1 MANSFEDFCGG
12 TFWNDTQL
20 LENSWPELTSCFRFT
35 VLIWAP
41 LVFLWVSAAFYLPY
55 MISHTAKARLPVSA
69 LNIVKTFSSG
79 MLSLLTLVVI
89 LLLAVNEKQGKTVSQ
104 AEYLGFSLQCI
115 TYFLTIVIMQI
126 DRLRGVYTSGILFVY
141 WTLEVLAAVIPFY
154 TYIIQK
160 EYEDDLATFVV
171 FYIKFGLLLFE
182 FILQWFSDTPKL
194 RQGYEVIGNRPC
206 PEVTA
211 SFPSRL
217 VYWWIAKLVFIGYK
231 RGIEE
236 DDLWD
241 LNPRDQSRTLVP
253 PFEKAWTQEVNKVK
267 TKNLS
272 LRAKRKI
279 IYTNGA
285 VSVSNTQNERTS
297 LIPPKK
303 SKQNVESPL
312 VKGMVN
318 LTDKKADQDDP
329 ARGLLRP
336 SLMRVLWRLYGCSLL
351 ALFGVKFVADLLQMA
366 GPLVMSVLINYISNK
381 TPGEEWK
388 GYVLATGLLLLS
400 TLRSIFYQASLNQA
414 AILGM
419 QMKTTLIAALYKKAL
434 TLSNEA
440 KKTTTTGEIVN
451 LMSVDSQRIN
461 DVMNYLFLLWSVPVQ
476 IILSIVLLYVT
487 IGPSVFAG
495 LAVLLIMIPF
505 NGYLSNIQRHLQTR
519 NLKDKD
525 QRIKLLN
532 EILNGIKVLKLYAWE
547 ESFKG
552 KVEEIRKREIHSQLK
567 ISYLSILTGLGW
579 TVAPFLVVAAT
590 FATYVL
596 ADPNNQL
603 DANKA
608 FVTLSLFNIL
618 RVPMNLLSAIMSYT
632 VQAYVSVK
640 RVNAYLC
647 SEDLDRSNVTY
658 DEHADYA
665 VQVEKGTFTWDRS
678 MSPNLRGINLSV
690 PEGKL
695 VAIVGHVGCGKSSF
709 LSAILGEM
717 EKLSGS
723 VTVKASTAYVPQQAW
738 IQNATLKD
746 NILFGKRFRE
756 QKYQAV
762 IDACALQP
770 DLAILAA
777 GDETEIGEK
786 GINLSGGQK
795 QRVSLARAVYSNS
808 DIYLFDDPLSAV
820 DSHVGKHIFK
830 NVVGPNGLLQG
841 KTRILVTHGVHWLP
855 MVDQIIV
862 MNDGTITETG
872 SYDQLMSHDG
882 HFAQFLKTYLIEQ
895 SDDEDE
901 DQEIQMIKEK
911 MLARIE
917 SVTSDGTSA
926 DEASLRRRKRRKSQG
941 LSESVKSTSVPEKKA
956 KSITVKERQGR
967 LTQIETMEKGQV
979 GWNVFLMYGRAAGL
993 PTITLSLLLFCA
1005 FQAVNTGAGF
1015 YLTDWTEDP
1024 QLGNSSSLPPDEYA
1038 ALNKKYL
1045 GTYWTFALA
1054 MIAIMAVCGYL
1065 FWTRV
1070 VRAAARLHDAI
1081 LSRVFRS
1088 PMSFFDT
1095 TPLGRIL
1102 NRMSRDVDTVDN
1114 TLPVIVRMFMS
1125 TVTNVVGTVV
1135 IISIN
1140 TPLIIAV
1147 LVPLLILYYFV
1158 QNFYIPTSCQL
1169 KRIESVTRSPVYIHF
1184 SETITG
1190 ASSIRAYGAVDRFID
1205 ESKKRV
1211 DRNQVFYF
1219 GGIVSN
1225 RWLAYYLDMIGSII
1239 IFSSAMFAVISKDSS
1254 GGQLGLSVSYALQ
1267 VSGAMGWMVKQI
1279 SDLQTNI
1286 VSVERIKEYSE
1297 LKTEA
1302 DWVLPHARPPVD
1314 WPQSGT
1320 VELQNYMTRYRDGLD
1335 LVLKGVTC
1343 TVEGG
1348 QKVGIVGRTGA
1359 GKSSFTLALF
1369 RILEAAGGSIVIDG
1383 INIAQI
1389 GLHDV
1394 RSRLTI
1400 LPQDPVLFSGTMRMN
1415 LDPFNEFSDHDIWR
1429 ALDRAHLKKFVVD
1442 VPGQL
1447 LYECGEGGENLSVG
1461 QRQLV
1466 CLARALLRHTKVLV
1480 LDEATAAVDME
1491 TDSLIQKTIR
1501 EAFDNCTII
1510 TIAHRL
1516 NTVMDYD
1523 RIIVMDAGIIKE
1535 FDSPESLLKN
1545 PDSLFY
1551 GLAKNAGLI

>member
-12 TFWNDTQL
+12 TFWNNTEL
-20 LENSWPELTSCFRFT
+20 LHNSWPELTSCFRFT
-35 VLIWAP
+35 VLIW
-41 LVFLWVSAAFYLPY
+41 VSVFFLWVSAAFYVPY
-55 MISHTAKARLPVSA
+55 ILSQTTKTRLPISA

-79 MLSLLTLVVI
+79 LLCILSLVNILHLV
-89 LLLAVNEKQGKTVSQ
+89 ATQNDGNTVSQ
-104 AEYLGFSLQCI
+104 AEYLAFSLQGI
-115 TYFLTIVIMQI
+115 TYLLTIVIMQI
-126 DRLRGVYTSGILFVY
+126 DRVKGVYTSGILFVF

-160 EYEDDLATFVV
+160 KYDTDLLTFVV
-171 FYIKFGLLLFE
+171 FYVKFGLQLFE
-182 FILQWFSDTPKL
+182 FILQWISDVPKV
-194 RQGYEVIGNRPC
+194 REGYDVIGNRPC

-211 SFPSRL
+211 SFPSRF
-217 VYWWIAKLVFIGYK
+217 VYWWITKLVIIGYK
-231 RGIEE
+231 RGIVEE
-236 DDLWD
+236 DLWD
-241 LNPRDQSRTLVP
+241 LNPRDQSQTLVP
-253 PFEKAWTQEVNKVK
+253 PFEKEWSEEVKKVK
-267 TKNLS
+267 TKNNI
-272 LRAKRKI
+272 LRSKRKV

-285 VSVSNTQNERTS
+285 VSIGHTHTERTP
-297 LIPPKK
+297 LISSAK
-303 SKQNVESPL
+303 SSPL

-318 LTDKKADQDDP
+318 STDKKVDLDDST
-329 ARGLLRP
+329 RGLLKP
-336 SLMRVLWRLYGCSLL
+336 SLMKVLWRLYGCSLL
-351 ALFGVKFVADLLQMA
+351 LLFGVKFVADLLQMA
-366 GPLVMSVLINYISNK
+366 GPLVMSALINYISNK

-388 GYVLATGLLLLS
+388 GYVLATSLLLLS
-400 TLRSIFYQASLNQA
+400 TFRSIFYQASINQA

-461 DVMNYLFLLWSVPVQ
+461 DVMNYLYLLWSVPVQ
-476 IILSIVLLYVT
+476 IILSIILLYVT

-495 LAVLLIMIPF
+495 LGVLLIMIPF
-505 NGYLSNIQRHLQTR
+505 NGFLSNIQRHLQTS

-525 QRIKLLN
+525 ERIKLLN

-547 ESFKG
+547 ESFKT
-552 KVEEIRKREIHSQLK
+552 KVEEIRKKEISSQLK
-567 ISYLSILTGLGW
+567 IAYLSILTGLGW

-590 FATYVL
+590 FAAYIL
-596 ADPNNQL
+596 SDPNNQL

-640 RVNAYLC
+640 RVNSFLC
-647 SEDLDRSNVTY
+647 SEDLDSSNVTY
-658 DEHADYA
+658 DKDAEYA
-665 VQVEKGTFTWDRS
+665 IQVEKGIFTWDRS
-678 MSPNLRGINLSV
+678 QPPNLRGINLKV

-695 VAIVGHVGCGKSSF
+695 VAIVGHVGSGKSSF
-709 LSAILGEM
+709 LSAILGDM
-717 EKLSGS
+717 EKLSGT
-723 VTVKASTAYVPQQAW
+723 VTVKSSTAYVPQQAW
-738 IQNATLKD
+738 IQNTTLRD
-746 NILFGKRFRE
+746 NILFGKKFRE
-756 QKYQAV
+756 TKYQTV
-762 IDACALQP
+762 IDACALKP

-777 GDETEIGEK
+777 GDETEIGER

-795 QRVSLARAVYSNS
+795 QRVSVARAVYNNA

-830 NVVGPNGLLQG
+830 NVIGPNGLLHG

-855 MVDQIIV
+855 MVDHIIV
-862 MNDGTITETG
+862 MNDGCITETG
-872 SYDQLMSHDG
+872 SYDELMSHDG

-895 SDDEDE
+895 EEDDSEDP
-901 DQEIQMIKEK
+901 EIQMIREK
-911 MLARIE
+911 MLERVE

-926 DEASLRRRKRRKSQG
+926 EEGSSRLRKRRTSKG
-941 LSESVKSTSVPEKKA
+941 LSGSGRRRSTIEKKETNA
-956 KSITVKERQGR
+956 MKELQGR
-967 LTQIETMEKGQV
+967 LTQSEAMETGKV
-979 GWNVFLMYGRAAGL
+979 RWNVFLMYGKAAGL
-993 PTITLSLLLFCA
+993 PTITFSLFLFCA

-1015 YLTDWTEDP
+1015 YLTNWTEDP
-1024 QLGNSSSLPPDEYA
+1024 QLGNSSSLPPEEYA

-1045 GTYWTFALA
+1045 GTYWSFALA
-1054 MIAIMAVCGYL
+1054 MVAIMAVCGYL
-1065 FWTRV
+1065 FWTRL
-1070 VRAAARLHDAI
+1070 VRAAARLHEAI

-1095 TPLGRIL
+1095 TPLGRII
-1102 NRMSRDVDTVDN
+1102 NRMSRDVETIDN

-1125 TVTNVVGTVV
+1125 TVTNVLGTIV

-1140 TPLIIAV
+1140 TPLFIAV
-1147 LVPLLILYYFV
+1147 MIPLLILYYFI

-1190 ASSIRAYGAVDRFID
+1190 SSSIRAYGAVDRFIE

-1211 DRNQVFYF
+1211 DKNQVFYF

-1225 RWLAYYLDMIGSII
+1225 RWLSYYLDMIGTTI
-1239 IFSSAMFAVISKDSS
+1239 IFASAIFAVLSPDAS

-1286 VSVERIKEYSE
+1286 VSVERVKEYSE
-1297 LKTEA
+1297 LQTEA
-1302 DWVLPHARPPVD
+1302 DAVLPDSRPPAD
-1314 WPQSGT
+1314 WPQNGT
-1320 VELQNYMTRYRDGLD
+1320 VHLNNYRTRYRDGLD
-1335 LVLKGVTC
+1335 LVLKGITC
-1343 TVEGG
+1343 TVNGG

-1383 INIAQI
+1383 INIAEI
-1389 GLHDV
+1389 GLYDV

-1415 LDPFNEFSDHDIWR
+1415 LDPFNEFSDTEIWR
-1429 ALDRAHLKKFVVD
+1429 ALDRAHLKRFVVD

-1447 LYECGEGGENLSVG
+1447 MYECGEGGENLSVG

-1501 EAFDNCTII
+1501 EAFTDCTII

-1523 RIIVMDAGIIKE
+1523 RIIVMDSGKIKE
-1535 FDSPESLLKN
+1535 YDTPETLLSN
-1545 PDSLFY
+1545 SNSTFY